1 MIYLIGSIIF
11 SAILNIAFKIFPR
24 FEIDNLQ
31 AIIVNYFTCVLTGFI
46 VTGYHPIKTDTLSE
60 PWFPLAFV
68 LGLLFITVFN
78 LVAYS
83 VQKIGVS
90 IITVSQK
97 IATVITVL
105 YLILFLAESAALVKI
120 LGIIGTFIAI
130 VLINHPFKNTEKNLS
145 SRWLLFLPLIVFI
158 SGGIIEI
165 VIFTIEHNGY
175 VGKGNVAYVSLVFLT
190 AGIFGTLFLLAKN
203 IVNKSW
209 TKFKWKNILAGVLL
223 GVPNYFSMYYLVKL
237 LNLGWEGSTIYPIN
251 NIFIILLTVLV
262 GYFAFSEKLN
272 KYNLIGFVIALI
284 SIYLISQ

>member
-11 SAILNIAFKIFPR
+11 NAILNIAFKIFPR
-24 FEIDNLQ
+24 FDIDNLQ
-31 AIIVNYFTCVLTGFI
+31 AIIVNYFTCVLTGFL
-46 VTGYHPIKTDTLSE
+46 VTGFHPFKTETFSE
-60 PWFPLAFV
+60 PWFPMAFI
-68 LGLLFITVFN
+68 LGLLFITIFN

-105 YLILFLAESAALVKI
+105 YLILFLGESAALLKI

-130 VLINHPFKNTEKNLS
+130 VLINHPFKNSDKKLS
-145 SRWLLFLPLIVFI
+145 SKWLLFLPLIVFI

-175 VGKGNVAYVSLVFLT
+175 VGKGNVDYVSLVFLT
-190 AGIFGTLFLLAKN
+190 AGVFGTLFLLAKN
-203 IVNKSW
+203 VAAKTW
-209 TKFKWKNILAGVLL
+209 KTFKWKNIIAGVLL

-262 GYFAFSEKLN
+262 GYFAFAEKLN
-272 KYNLIGFVIALI
+272 KFNLAGFAIALL